1 MLISYDMRNK
11 IIVMNICLVA
21 DDDTRVVLKD
31 GDSEVKGSD
40 YICAT
45 YIQVCK
51 IYKQVI
57 HSCIYQVD
65 KLDFLL
71 SRYVSL

>member
-1 MLISYDMRNK
+1 
-11 IIVMNICLVA
+11 MNVCLVA

-40 YICAT
+40 YICAA

-51 IYKQVI
+51 ICIHVI
-57 HSCIYQVD
+57 VAFV
-65 KLDFLL
+65 KLIRLISFYLVMCPCRL
-71 SRYVSL
+71 PARHLEQMEVG